1 MSFINLKRT
10 NTISDEQL
18 HMICAGINE
27 MTTDIE
33 QQRIILDTVLEN
45 NINDFIKNLSSTKCL
60 YEKSKEYAKKVLES
74 QLKEAQQQ
82 VAATKEALEQKDI
95 ELDKIISNYQRE
107 LNEVK
112 SELIA
117 EKRKRYKEL
126 CNEIVK
132 IDKRSKNIII
142 FWLAVIY
149 IVVFTFIIL
158 GFNYHNENRNYVDY
172 IVRIVLPMLGVG
184 NALFF
189 DNKLSLPIIRNF
201 LINKLK
207 NKLYKKNN
215 IDLEEFEK
223 LKNELENL
231 TN

>member
-1 MSFINLKRT
+1 M
-10 NTISDEQL
+10 
-18 HMICAGINE
+18 
-27 MTTDIE
+27 
-33 QQRIILDTVLEN
+33 
-45 NINDFIKNLSSTKCL
+45 
-60 YEKSKEYAKKVLES
+60 
-74 QLKEAQQQ
+74 
-82 VAATKEALEQKDI
+82 EQKDI

-132 IDKRSKNIII
+132 IGKRSKNIII

-149 IVVFTFIIL
+149 IVVFTFLIL

-172 IVRIVLPMLGVG
+172 IGIVLPMLGVG

-189 DNKLSLPIIRNF
+189 DNKLSLPIIRNS

>member
-1 MSFINLKRT
+1 
-10 NTISDEQL
+10 
-18 HMICAGINE
+18 
-27 MTTDIE
+27 
-33 QQRIILDTVLEN
+33 
-45 NINDFIKNLSSTKCL
+45 
-60 YEKSKEYAKKVLES
+60 
-74 QLKEAQQQ
+74 
-82 VAATKEALEQKDI
+82 LEQKDI

-132 IDKRSKNIII
+132 IGKRSKNIII

-149 IVVFTFIIL
+149 IVVFTFLIL

-172 IVRIVLPMLGVG
+172 IGIVLPMLGVG

-189 DNKLSLPIIRNF
+189 DNKLSLPIIRNS